1 MTIAKGIKLSRYR
14 ASNLMKLLGLVDCQ
28 SPKHRYKKCVTA
40 HVEIP
45 NYLVHQ
51 FAVAEPNPV
60 WVGDV
65 TYIWSGNR

>member
-1 MTIAKGIKLSRYR
+1 
-14 ASNLMKLLGLVDCQ
+14 MKLLGLVDCQ